1 MQTKLYE
8 LRKQAKLTQ
17 AEMAKKIGV
26 SETTYRSKEL
36 GQSDF
41 KSTEMFI
48 IADVFHCGIDEI
60 FLPQKTTKRALSL
73 SAG

>member
-41 KSTEMFI
+41 KLTEMFN
-48 IADVFHCGIDEI
+48 IANFFEKNIGDI
-60 FLPQKTTKRALSL
+60 FSETTSRNVK